1 MEVISNSGPLMALGK
16 LNLLYLLKRLYG
28 KVIISDSV
36 YKETVTAGKIK
47 GAQDALTIEL
57 FLTQNKWNPVEVNT
71 KEIDPEIRLLR
82 LDDGEIESIH
92 LAMKIS
98 NSLILLDDEEARK
111 EARRKGLKIKGTI
124 GVLVEAYQRD
134 MINLEELKL
143 FLNEIS
149 ERRDIWISKELCQT
163 VLMELKK

>member
-143 FLNEIS
+143 FLDEIS

>member
-1 MEVISNSGPLMALGK
+1 MALGK